1 VLGGVA
7 RTRKPR
13 DAGSRR
19 LLGKRPGALHM
30 HRLEAHAA
38 LLDIRGDDVDDGV
51 DPGYG
56 METTGS

>member
-1 VLGGVA
+1 
-7 RTRKPR
+7 
-13 DAGSRR
+13 
-19 LLGKRPGALHM
+19 M